1 MYVYTFNVLNRR
13 IGVIYLQKKIH
24 LYEKNIIRPIFGH
37 LSVLKMMKI
46 FRKSK
51 NNIKNSTK

>member
-1 MYVYTFNVLNRR
+1 MYTFNVLNRR